1 MGCLENKLESSENN
15 LENNGKQTQTYSL
28 ILAMQRCTGHDSGKL
43 HFKKCYCRCVLLLMT
58 TAVMLLHS
66 CCCHFCIFCCLFCF
80 SSPSSFGY
88 SKQARRH
95 AKQWER
101 FRGWKRLKKREHEG
115 WRGIEKARLPYRR
128 QSLSNKTHGKKK
140 RTWRPWGRE
149 DVRTCQNRLA
159 LRYYS
164 DMPSTSDRTS
174 ERSYQTLW
182 KVLTFFVEDFV
193 ALMCQSW
200 LSYLLQKTS
209 AA

>member
-1 MGCLENKLESSENN
+1 MSCCWWQQQWCCCIHAAVTFVSFVVFFVSPPRLP
-15 LENNGKQTQTYSL
+15 
-28 ILAMQRCTGHDSGKL
+28 LAIPSKRGDMRNSGKGSEVE
-43 HFKKCYCRCVLLLMT
+43 KD
-58 TAVMLLHS
+58 
-66 CCCHFCIFCCLFCF
+66 
-80 SSPSSFGY
+80 
-88 SKQARRH
+88 
-95 AKQWER
+95 
-101 FRGWKRLKKREHEG
+101 WKRENMKGEEGSKRQDCHTED
-115 WRGIEKARLPYRR
+115 
-128 QSLSNKTHGKKK
+128 SLSPTRPMEKKK
-140 RTWRPWGRE
+140 KTWRPWGRE

>member
-1 MGCLENKLESSENN
+1 
-15 LENNGKQTQTYSL
+15 
-28 ILAMQRCTGHDSGKL
+28 MQRCTGHDSGKL

-140 RTWRPWGRE
+140 RHDGHGA
-149 DVRTCQNRLA
+149 V
-159 LRYYS
+159 
-164 DMPSTSDRTS
+164 RTS
-174 ERSYQTLW
+174 EHVRTASLSAIILTCHRPPTEPQREVTRLCGRLCGPDVSKLIVILASENKRGLSRLWLGESLDVQPTEGMSRSW
-182 KVLTFFVEDFV
+182 ISCIER
-193 ALMCQSW
+193 
-200 LSYLLQKTS
+200 
-209 AA
+209 